1 MANIRLDNKCNYN
14 YSEIDN
20 VIEKIH
26 AVREDV
32 ICSFEASR
40 DNMLAKLNEDLK
52 KAAEAICSFK
62 ASRDNMQGGMPSD
75 FMRDKL
81 RSLKRQK
88 NMALLDVVLARLS
101 HVRLLM
107 EYNAKLSSEAFFSAM
122 VGSDALRWSH
132 DIILN
137 DLCAGIDV
145 VTDFITYGDVSS
157 LHKTVLY
164 DVVDILNRVKDE
176 YACY

>member
-32 ICSFEASR
+32 ICSFE
-40 DNMLAKLNEDLK
+40 
-52 KAAEAICSFK
+52 

-107 EYNAKLSSEAFFSAM
+107 EYHAKLSSEAFFSAM

-137 DLCAGIDV
+137 DLCASIDV

>member
-1 MANIRLDNKCNYN
+1 MSNIRLDNKCNYN

-40 DNMLAKLNEDLK
+40 N
-52 KAAEAICSFK
+52 S
-62 ASRDNMQGGMPSD
+62 MQGGLPSD

-81 RSLKRQK
+81 RSLKSQK
-88 NMALLDVVLARLS
+88 NMTLLDVVLSRLS
-101 HVRLLM
+101 HATLLM
-107 EYNAKLSSEAFFSAM
+107 EYNAKLSGEGFFSAM
-122 VGSDALRWSH
+122 VGSDALKWSH
-132 DIILN
+132 DTILN
-137 DLCAGIDV
+137 DLCASIDA
-145 VTDFITYGDVSS
+145 VTNFITYGDVNA

-164 DVVDILNRVKDE
+164 DVIDTLNRIQSE
-176 YACY
+176 YV